1 MKQIIIFLCLM
12 SLIGCTT
19 KTENTEDL
27 LESISI
33 VDWDSDDLDDDYSDE
48 DVQNITLKHNEIM
61 YDGNDAT
68 VSGTTITITKAG
80 SYAFRGTLDDGAII
94 VDTTSDSLVRI
105 ILNDADITSSTSAP
119 IYIKQADKVLL
130 TLAENSNNTLR
141 DGTSYKLADAS
152 VNEPNAAIFSKD
164 DLTINGSG
172 SLIVEANY
180 NNGIQ
185 SKDDLKI
192 VSGNINVTAQDDGL
206 VGKDLVALKQADIT
220 LNTQS
225 DGIKTT
231 NTEDSEKGNLVIE
244 NGNINIISQT
254 DGLQSSNTLYIYQGN
269 ITIQSGGG
277 SVNNSKQSTMMNG
290 NPWGN
295 WNTADED
302 DTTSAKGMKA
312 QNTIEISNGTFD
324 LDTADDTLH
333 SNGTLTIQDGSFNIS
348 SGDDGMHA
356 DTTLTIFGGYI
367 QIKESYEGIESSEL
381 YFNGG
386 TIHIKASDDGVNA
399 AGGNDGSSTD
409 GRPGQN
415 NFTADAS
422 KQIIIDGSYLYIDA
436 SGDGI
441 DSNGTITMNSG
452 TVIVNGPIDGANGAL
467 DFDGNFTI
475 TGGYLLTTGS
485 SAMLQMPTQIENGNL
500 LTIGLSSNDVSLIH
514 IEDSENHNILT
525 FQPTKNIQ
533 SLVLYTSELQTGNTY
548 NIYLNGTVSG
558 DCNDGIY
565 ENPSYEN
572 GTLYESFTISS
583 ASTTVGNLQGGMQ
596 NGMMN
601 GGNPG
606 MENRANK
613 GSNSNME
620 IPQNYPHP

>member
-12 SLIGCTT
+12 SLLGCTT
-19 KTENTEDL
+19 KAEITEDL
-27 LESISI
+27 QEIISI

-48 DVQNITLKHNEIM
+48 DVQNITLKHNEII

-80 SYAFRGTLDDGAII
+80 SYVFHGTLDDGTII
-94 VDTTSDSLVRI
+94 VDTTSESLVRI
-105 ILNDADITSSTSAP
+105 ILDDADITCSTSAP
-119 IYIKQADKVLL
+119 MYIKQADKVLL

-141 DGTSYKLADAS
+141 DGTSYEFADAS
-152 VNEPNAAIFSKD
+152 VNEPNATIFSKD

-192 VSGNINVTAQDDGL
+192 VSGNINVSAQDDGL
-206 VGKDLVALKQADIT
+206 VGKDLVAVKQADIT
-220 LNTQS
+220 LKTQS

-244 NGNINIISQT
+244 NGNINITSQT

-269 ITIQSGGG
+269 ITVQSGGG
-277 SVNNSKQSTMMNG
+277 SVNSSKQSTMMNG
-290 NPWGN
+290 NPWGS
-295 WNTADED
+295 WNTADEE
-302 DTTSAKGMKA
+302 DTASAKGLKA
-312 QNTIEISNGTFD
+312 QNTIEISNGTFN
-324 LDTADDTLH
+324 LDTADDALH
-333 SNGTLTIQDGSFNIS
+333 SNGTLTIQDGSINIS

-356 DTTLTIFGGYI
+356 DTSLTIFGGDI

-409 GRPGQN
+409 GRAGQN

-436 SGDGI
+436 DGDGL

-452 TVIVNGPIDGANGAL
+452 TVIIYGPIDGANGAL

-485 SAMLQMPTQIENGNL
+485 SAMLQTPTQIENGNVV
-500 LTIGLSSNDVSLIH
+500 TIGLSSNDVSLIH
-514 IEDSENHNILT
+514 IEDSEAHNILT

-533 SLVLYTSELQTGNTY
+533 SLVLYTSELQTGSTY
-548 NIYLNGTVSG
+548 DIYMNGTVSG

-565 ENPSYEN
+565 ENPSYKD

-606 MENRANK
+606 MDNRADIGTNP
-613 GSNSNME
+613 NME
-620 IPQNYPHP
+620 IPQDHPHP